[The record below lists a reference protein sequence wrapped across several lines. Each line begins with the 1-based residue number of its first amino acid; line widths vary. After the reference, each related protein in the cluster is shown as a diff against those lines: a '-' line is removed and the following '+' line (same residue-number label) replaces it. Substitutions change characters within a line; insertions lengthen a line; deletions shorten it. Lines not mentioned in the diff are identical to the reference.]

1 MDKKTDL
8 AVRYQNELN
17 LVPLKEFNAKEMD
30 LFFALCARMKERGL
44 DNVRFS
50 FEELKELSEYKFTGN
65 DRFVHDLENVYQK
78 MISMSYRT
86 DEINEDGDRVI
97 KRFVLFTGFEINVSK
112 MFVDVSVN
120 PKLDYIIN
128 GLTTEVSRF
137 KLSAFTS
144 IRSTY
149 AKTLFRLL
157 MQYRSTGYYIVRIED
172 FKERMDIPESYRQM
186 GQIDQKVLQPAL
198 RELQNYF
205 CDLKVAK
212 IKAKKGNKIAK
223 LEFTFSGLK
232 TDTPKI
238 PMHDWT
244 K

>member
-1 MDKKTDL
+1 M
-8 AVRYQNELN
+8 
-17 LVPLKEFNAKEMD
+17 
-30 LFFALCARMKERGL
+30 
-44 DNVRFS
+44 
-50 FEELKELSEYKFTGN
+50 SEYKFTGN

-205 CDLKVAK
+205 SDLKVAK